1 MTTKRLNSI
10 GTVIL
15 ALAIAP
21 AAFGQVFDLSWHT
34 IDGGGEMFTSGG
46 DFELSGTIGQP
57 DAGAMIGGEFELV
70 SGFWAIALGD
80 SPPCD
85 PCDMNCDGAVNAFD
99 IEPFLDLLFS
109 PMPMPCNTCTG
120 DVNGDGVV
128 DAFDIEPFLEC
139 LFP

>member
-1 MTTKRLNSI
+1 MTTKRLTSI

-15 ALAIAP
+15 GLALAP
-21 AAFGQVFDLSWHT
+21 AAYAQDFDLSWHT

-85 PCDMNCDGAVNAFD
+85 PCDMNCDGDVNAFD

-109 PMPMPCNTCTG
+109 HELPCNVCAG
-120 DVNGDGVV
+120 DLNGDGAVN
-128 DAFDIEPFLEC
+128 AFDIEPFLNC